1 MNSANNEEPI
11 AWLDGR
17 LLPVSEAKLS
27 VFDLGVVLGAS
38 VTEMVRTFRHKAFR
52 LKDHLDRLCRSL
64 RVVWFPSPP
73 KHAELTTAVAAVLE
87 HNEKLI
93 PDEHDLGIVIFVTA
107 GKNVTYLGLSER
119 EACRKPTVCVHTF
132 PLPFEMWVGAMT
144 TGRHLVTP
152 SIRHI
157 PPESL
162 DPKIKS
168 RSRLHWYLAD
178 QQARLV
184 DPEAGSLV
192 LNRDGNITENSTGN
206 FFLATDNTIIT
217 PPPGTAL
224 GGVSQQVVIELAG
237 RLGIP
242 VVQTDI
248 RPYDVFNADEAFTSS
263 TPYCLMPVTRFNG
276 RTISDGQPGIVF
288 HKLIDKWNE
297 LVGLDVIEQIRVGA
311 EQRMANAPINS

>member
-1 MNSANNEEPI
+1 MNPANNKEPI

-17 LLPVSEAKLS
+17 LLPVSEAKVS
-27 VFDLGVVLGAS
+27 VFDLGLVLGAS
-38 VTEMVRTFRHKAFR
+38 VTEMIRTFRHTAFR
-52 LKDHLDRLCRSL
+52 LENHLDRLCRSL
-64 RVVWFPSPP
+64 WAVGFPSPP
-73 KHAELTTAVAAVLE
+73 ARAELTAAVAAVLE
-87 HNEKLI
+87 QNEKLI

-132 PLPFEMWVGAMT
+132 PLPFEMWDRAMVA
-144 TGRHLVTP
+144 GRHLVTP

-157 PPESL
+157 PPESI

-206 FFLATDNTIIT
+206 FFLAADNTITT

-224 GGVSQQVVIELAG
+224 GGVSQQVVLELAE
-237 RLGIP
+237 RISVP

-248 RPYDVFNADEAFTSS
+248 RPYDVINADEAFTSS

-276 RTISDGQPGIVF
+276 RTIGDGQPGPVF
-288 HKLIDKWNE
+288 DKLIAEWNR
-297 LVGLDVIEQIRVGA
+297 LAGLDIMEQIRVGA
-311 EQRMANAPINS
+311 ERRRADSSMNC

>member
-1 MNSANNEEPI
+1 MNATDNREPI

-17 LLPVSEAKLS
+17 LRPISEAKLS
-27 VFDLGVVLGAS
+27 VFDLGLVLGAS
-38 VTEMVRTFRHKAFR
+38 VTEMVRSFRHRAFR
-52 LKDHLDRLCRSL
+52 LEAHLDRLYRSL
-64 RVVWFPSPP
+64 RAVGFPSPP
-73 KHAELTTAVAAVLE
+73 DRTKVNAAVSDVVA

-107 GKNVTYLGLSER
+107 GKNVTYLGLSAR
-119 EACRKPTVCVHTF
+119 DACRQPTACVHTF
-132 PLPFEMWVGAMT
+132 PLPFEMWADAMT
-144 TGRHLVTP
+144 SGRHLVTP

-206 FFLATDNTIIT
+206 FFLVADSTIIT

-224 GGVSQQVVIELAG
+224 GGVSQQVVFELADAIG
-237 RLGIP
+237 VPI
-242 VVQTDI
+242 VQTDI
-248 RPYDVFNADEAFTSS
+248 RPYDVFVAEEAFTSS

-276 RTISDGQPGIVF
+276 RAIGDGKPGPVF
-288 HKLIDKWNE
+288 GRLMTEWNR
-297 LVGLDVIEQIRVGA
+297 LVDLDIMEQIRIGA
-311 EQRMANAPINS
+311 EQRRAETSTT